1 MGEATNRVLSI
12 IGAGKPSTNLLAKAQ
27 QVYNVTAQLAKE
39 QKFYSQ
45 ITNPFTNKPI
55 TSIQDLNILIKQ
67 FDNDINY
74 NFQALLPA
82 GAVEQRLSEKYNLS
96 LNLKNKFNE
105 NEAIRVKERLNTLA
119 QDALSIM
126 INNMGDF
133 ADKTD
138 RWILQQV
145 VYAMG
150 ALNISNGIFTI
161 FTTDRSVNSIN
172 MGAYDLFGIDRLPK
186 NLDVVNISAN
196 IAGSGRTRQRGIL
209 IRDSITNIPISI
221 DINPDFNDFSE
232 RAFEKLYQ
240 WAEKENLLDTRE
252 AVSNKMGTGT
262 LSPMS
267 VSPKEFETD
276 VFNAVSELLGG
287 TYKGLLNSNNGEFH
301 NLYTKYNIAGEIAL
315 GRQLANVR
323 GFLGELRAILL
334 IDAMFPNGN
343 GHLMGTAK
351 VQLANATKGGESAPI
366 DLLVDLLNELGLQFG
381 FQVKNTSELSSYS
394 WGNRRSR
401 GGMAIPTFYIERL
414 QENLSAAEQEFFGAY
429 AYNQPIEDNW
439 YAQNIYPNFESKFP
453 EFYGVYSKLA
463 LYIIRQ
469 ETEISSSNNPLLGGT
484 LTNDFFLMNDKII
497 PASSLYQA
505 MNTENTNLINS
516 YFNIWTNSTGYYTPE
531 NPIPNDYMSYATQTL
546 VTYDINVKYAMLL
559 QSAYN
564 MS

>member
-1 MGEATNRVLSI
+1 MGEATNRVQGI
-12 IGAGKPSTNLLAKAQ
+12 INAAAPNPNLMAKAQ
-27 QVYNVTAQLAKE
+27 QIYNVSAQLAKE
-39 QKFYSQ
+39 RQFYAQ
-45 ITNPFTNKPI
+45 ITNPFTGKPI
-55 TSIQDLNILIKQ
+55 TSIQDLNALIKQ
-67 FDNDINY
+67 FDTDINY
-74 NFQALLPA
+74 NFQALLPN
-82 GAVEQRLSEKYNLS
+82 GAIERRLSEKYNLS

-105 NEAIRVKERLNTLA
+105 NEATRVKERLNTLA

-126 INNMGDF
+126 TSNMGDF

-138 RWILQQV
+138 QWVLQQV

-150 ALNISNGIFTI
+150 ALNVSNGIFTI
-161 FTTDRSVNSIN
+161 FTTDRSINRIN
-172 MGAYDLFGIDRLPK
+172 MGAYDLFGVEKLPK

-196 IAGSGRTRQRGIL
+196 IAGSGRTRQRGVL

-240 WAEKENLLDTRE
+240 WAEKEHLLDTRE

-267 VSPKEFETD
+267 VSPQEFESD
-276 VFNAVSELLGG
+276 VFTAVSDLLGG
-287 TYKGLLNSNNGEFH
+287 TYKGLLTSTNGDFH
-301 NLYTKYNIAGEIAL
+301 ELYTKYNIASEIAL
-315 GRQLANVR
+315 GRQLSNVR
-323 GFLGELRAILL
+323 GFLGELRAILI

-351 VQLANATKGGESAPI
+351 VQLANATKGGESAPV
-366 DLLVDLLNELGLQFG
+366 DLLVDLFKELGLQFG
-381 FQVKNTSELSSYS
+381 FQVKNTSELNSYS

-401 GGMAIPTFYIERL
+401 GGMAIPTFYTERL
-414 QENLSAAEQEFFGAY
+414 QSSLSAAEQEFFGAY
-429 AYNQPIEDNW
+429 AYNQPIDDNW
-439 YAQNIYPNFESKFP
+439 YATNVYPGFEGKFP
-453 EFYGVYSKLA
+453 EFYAVYSKLA

-469 ETEISSSNNPLLGGT
+469 ETEISSSNNPLLSGT
-484 LTNDFFLMNDKII
+484 LTNDFFIMNDKII

-505 MNTENTNLINS
+505 MNDENDNLVNS
-516 YFNIWTNSTGYYTPE
+516 YFNIWTNSTGYYTPQT
-531 NPIPNDYMSYATQTL
+531 PIPNNYMSYATQTM
-546 VTYDINVKYAMLL
+546 VTYDISVKYAMLL